1 MFRIYDA
8 KLPKEGLQEA
18 LNSPGFGQ
26 ITQIIKAN
34 LIKRINGDNSLRI
47 TAHFNEN
54 NMHLLQ
60 SDRLIA
66 YERQLYR
73 IIRPKRENKNG
84 NIMHVEAQHI
94 VYDLSAGTI
103 SNIETKEDPSFVD
116 GINARQA
123 LEQVLDGSK
132 FDVGIVDVEEKL
144 DYLDILEQKRSEAIK
159 TVINT
164 WGGEIHVDNYTIN
177 LRKQIGQNNGV
188 VLRMGRN
195 IDGIEFLEDIS
206 GIVTRMHVF
215 GYQGANFKDINDG
228 KDFIDSPNIEKYA
241 NIYEDYAYF
250 EDEEDPQTL
259 LNLGKKEL
267 EKRDKPLFSV
277 RVNLLKL
284 TKHEAYAELERVE
297 TGDTVTVLHDLI
309 AEPIA
314 LRAIEIE
321 RDCITGLA
329 TNLVLGDIDQEGLF
343 FSLSE
348 TVHTAETV
356 SRTLDK
362 HGKLKGQSIRGAID
376 LMGVKLLASAIYQ
389 NAVVEENRGILL
401 ENNNESSPDYGAIY
415 LGAGFL
421 AIANSKDEEGKW
433 IWRSFGTG
441 KGFAGDEILAHSIG
455 IEQIRGDVGKTLD
468 ISSNTAIISKVDQ
481 QALNERMQTE
491 IEQRSNE
498 INFKVEAE
506 QQRAMGVEGGL
517 QSNIDIYNTHFTFDL
532 SGLTIGK
539 SGNVFKT
546 KLGSEKLSFLENG
559 KEVAYIQHN
568 KLYIKRAEIES
579 VLTVGNSVSGYTD
592 VETVGGGFLG
602 TYRTV

>member
-376 LMGVKLLASAIYQ
+376 LMGVKLLASAVYQ

-441 KGFAGDEILAHSIG
+441 KGFAGDEILARSIG
-455 IEQIRGDVGKTLD
+455 VEQIRGDVGKTLD
-468 ISSNTAIISKVDQ
+468 ISSNHSILMRVDKNEF
-481 QALNERMQTE
+481 NERLSTE
-491 IEQRSNE
+491 IQQHDNLVRIAISQEKERAE
-498 INFKVEAE
+498 AVEAE
-506 QQRAMGVEGGL
+506 LKKFVEVAQTFFDFGIDGLSIGRKGSLFKTL
-517 QSNIDIYNTHFTFDL
+517 QSDTKLSFFENNHEVAYFQYNRLFVKAAEVVDV
-532 SGLTIGK
+532 LTIG
-539 SGNVFKT
+539 
-546 KLGSEKLSFLENG
+546 
-559 KEVAYIQHN
+559 
-568 KLYIKRAEIES
+568 
-579 VLTVGNSVSGYTD
+579 NSAVGYTD
-592 VETVGGGFLG
+592 I
-602 TYRTV
+602 RTTQDGVVVTWRA